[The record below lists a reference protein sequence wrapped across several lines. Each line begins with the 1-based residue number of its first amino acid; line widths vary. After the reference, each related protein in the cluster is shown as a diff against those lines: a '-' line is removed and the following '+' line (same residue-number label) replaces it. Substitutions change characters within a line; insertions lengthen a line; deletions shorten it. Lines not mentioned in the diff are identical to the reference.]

1 MAWDFSTEPEFE
13 AKLAWMRTFV
23 RDEIIPLETLG
34 LDGPTF
40 ARITAPL
47 KQQVRDMGLWASHL
61 EPELGGGGFGQVKLG
76 LMHEILGQ
84 TVYGPSIFGNNAP
97 DSGNAELI
105 ALGSTSEEQKE
116 QYLWPLLRGELRSA
130 RRVYTDSTA
139 RTLHVWIDRDQDNLQ
154 DTTEQVTFQ
163 VRDDPTGP
171 QLVRFTAAA
180 PTPVL
185 VVRNIALADA
195 FAYPTAPTPTAATRV
210 VTLTFTAD
218 ARTTGGPQA
227 ITVTDSVRLRNV
239 A

>member
-1 MAWDFSTEPEFE
+1 
-13 AKLAWMRTFV
+13 V
-23 RDEIIPLETLG
+23 RRLRHRLNAEGGFTLVELIIALTITGIVASATASVLLTSLRAEG
-34 LDGPTF
+34 F
-40 ARITAPL
+40 AR
-47 KQQVRDMGLWASHL
+47 
-61 EPELGGGGFGQVKLG
+61 ELRTSMDDGRV
-76 LMHEILGQ
+76 
-84 TVYGPSIFGNNAP
+84 
-97 DSGNAELI
+97 
-105 ALGSTSEEQKE
+105 ALD
-116 QYLWPLLRGELRSA
+116 RIRRELRSA

-171 QLVRFTAAA
+171 RLVRFTAAA

-195 FAYPTAPTPTAATRV
+195 FAYPTASTPTAATRV
-210 VTLTFTAD
+210 VTMTFTAD
-218 ARTTGGPQA
+218 VRTTGGPQP